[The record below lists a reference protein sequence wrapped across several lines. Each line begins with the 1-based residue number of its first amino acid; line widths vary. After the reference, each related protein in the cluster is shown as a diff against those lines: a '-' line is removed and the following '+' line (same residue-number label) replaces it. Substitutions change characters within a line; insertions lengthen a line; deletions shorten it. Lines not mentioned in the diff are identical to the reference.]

1 MSTNNTTIGQDPT
14 AILAAEEAVGR
25 LSARDQADV
34 LQRAVRD
41 LPSDEER
48 KDLIVQAVRNLPPEE
63 RAATIRAVSAVMNQ
77 PSAGVRDRL
86 WLIVIAAFAVVLVGS
101 FITLAI
107 SVFVAPSAGGTSG
120 QVILTMFTS
129 VVGFLAGLFA
139 PSPVAN
145 KDQ

>member
-1 MSTNNTTIGQDPT
+1 MD
-14 AILAAEEAVGR
+14 E
-25 LSARDQADV
+25 
-34 LQRAVRD
+34 
-41 LPSDEER
+41 PSD
-48 KDLIVQAVRNLPPEE
+48 
-63 RAATIRAVSAVMNQ
+63 
-77 PSAGVRDRL
+77 GVRDRL

-107 SVFVAPSAGGTSG
+107 SVFVAPSSGGTSG
-120 QVILTMFTS
+120 QIILTMFTS